1 MSSGLKKLLLVLFSV
16 FQATFLGS
24 QTTFPLRFQGNVSGE
39 RMDLGNATIQI
50 TQNGKVV
57 QTVATDG
64 GGNYSFEVPMGG
76 DFLVTVS
83 KEGYVPKKFTIS
95 TLDVPP
101 EKAETKWPLIEASL
115 TLFKRLEGIDYSL
128 LNQPLNKYT
137 YNIAKDNF
145 EYDKKYLEQMLN
157 GIEAIK
163 EAEKVVKNKER
174 DKDASYVAAVK
185 AGDKAFNLKD
195 YNNAISSYQEALK
208 IKPGESYPGGQ
219 ITIINKLKADAD
231 AQAKAEAAAKKKA

>member
-57 QTVATDG
+57 NTVSTDG
-64 GGNYSFEVPMGG
+64 GGNYMFEVPMGG

-83 KEGYVPKKFTIS
+83 KEGYVPKKFTIN
-95 TLDVPP
+95 TMDVPP

-115 TLFKRLEGIDYSL
+115 TLFRRMDGIDYSL

-137 YNIAKDNF
+137 YNVTKGNF
-145 EYDKKYLEQMLN
+145 EYDKSYLEVMLE
-157 GIEAIK
+157 GMQAIK
-163 EAEKVVKNKER
+163 EAEKIVKNREKTR
-174 DKDASYVAAVK
+174 DASYLALVK
-185 AGDKAFNLKD
+185 EGDKAFNVKD
-195 YNNAISSYQEALK
+195 YKTAVSSYQEA
-208 IKPGESYPGGQ
+208 
-219 ITIINKLKADAD
+219 
-231 AQAKAEAAAKKKA
+231 